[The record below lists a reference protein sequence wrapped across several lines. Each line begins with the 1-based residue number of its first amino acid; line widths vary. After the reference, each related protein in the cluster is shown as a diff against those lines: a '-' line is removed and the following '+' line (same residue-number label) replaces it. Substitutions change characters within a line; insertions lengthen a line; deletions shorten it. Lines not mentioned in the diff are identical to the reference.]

1 MVGGGGQKTTL
12 IAARHAD
19 WWNMH
24 DVNHVRYME
33 PLNWLRQGCEAVG
46 RDLSTIRLT
55 WFGRLVVGRTE
66 AQAKALAGRWTTEN
80 AFVGTPSQVVE
91 QMLPLVEAGV
101 DYFMATVL
109 GLPDPDVIGML
120 LEEVLPKVNGA

>member
-1 MVGGGGQKTTL
+1 
-12 IAARHAD
+12 
-19 WWNMH
+19 MH
-24 DVNHVRYME
+24 DA
-33 PLNWLRQGCEAVG
+33 NWPKYSEYLRRLKAGCEVVG
-46 RDLSTIRLT
+46 RDLSSIRLT

-80 AFVGTPSQVVE
+80 AFVGTPQQVVE
-91 QMLPLVEAGV
+91 QMMPFVEAGV

-120 LEEVLPKVNGA
+120 LEEVLPKVKT